1 MTQVEGENQAE
12 HTEKTN
18 DGIRPRGFQRCS
30 LLASPS
36 GPGLPQLVGCQ
47 QCWGGTAEGP
57 MKPGH
62 LAHRGLSPEAY
73 GLRANGMQP
82 LCGDTPACEEGT
94 YAGPPLGTRLSPP
107 LHQVPLTAQ
116 RPGLSPTHPVS
127 RRKKESTAFGKT
139 ILLFKKYMIHL
150 TYKKSF

>member
-1 MTQVEGENQAE
+1 
-12 HTEKTN
+12 
-18 DGIRPRGFQRCS
+18 
-30 LLASPS
+30 
-36 GPGLPQLVGCQ
+36 
-47 QCWGGTAEGP
+47 

-62 LAHRGLSPEAY
+62 LAHRGLSREAY

-82 LCGDTPACEEGT
+82 LCRDTPACEEGT

-107 LHQVPLTAQ
+107 LRQVPLTAQ

-127 RRKKESTAFGKT
+127 CRKKESTAFGKT
-139 ILLFKKYMIHL
+139 ILLFKKYMFHL